1 MDESFLDKL
10 QKDMGPQEESS
21 QEFEVTTA
29 SNSPKAKKKDNSSK
43 EKGSSKK
50 VKIKEEKSKESS
62 EKPVERKE
70 SWFES
75 EGELTVDV
83 YQTDKDLVIQ
93 SAIAGVDPENM
104 DIAIEK
110 DRVDI
115 RGVRKSTADQEADYF
130 YKECYWGRFSKEIIL
145 PAEVDNSRA
154 EASMNK
160 GVLTIRMPKIERE
173 KKRKI
178 SVKPK

>member
-10 QKDMGPQEESS
+10 QKDMDSQEEPS
-21 QEFEVTTA
+21 QEFEVTTV
-29 SNSPKAKKKDNSSK
+29 SNSPKAEKKNNSSK
-43 EKGSSKK
+43 KRSSSKK
-50 VKIKEEKSKESS
+50 VKVKEEKSKGSS
-62 EKPVERKE
+62 EKPVEKKE

-93 SAIAGVDPENM
+93 SAIAGVDSENL
-104 DIAIEK
+104 DIVIEK

-115 RGVRKSTADQEADYF
+115 RGTRQNPADQGADYF

-178 SVKPK
+178 SVKSK